1 MLFQHFALQCQ
12 KKKRKKK
19 KHSYNN
25 DICRW
30 NGNSFSRK
38 FETRRNNEL
47 KKNNDIKKENLK
59 KYLMNLPE
67 RQIIELR

>member
-47 KKNNDIKKENLK
+47 KKTNDIKKENLK
-59 KYLMNLPE
+59 KQ
-67 RQIIELR
+67 RQIIGLR